1 MGLESKVTDEIT
13 QEKSLFEVY
22 LLSFRLPIPVQI
34 LLPSILVSAAIFAWG
49 FGASEE
55 VRFASIKH
63 AKELI
68 DFCINFSATIM
79 GFLIAGFTMFATLT
93 NPRVFVEMARR
104 WNDAAK
110 MSWLKITFAVFMH
123 VFVHFCALLC
133 AALLIKLFS
142 FSGGP
147 VSYVVES
154 WFANSKVVKGC
165 LSVFSIA
172 IFSGWIF
179 YVSLMLGRFVF
190 NIYKTSMLSIAI
202 ANEEL
207 IRIEQKP

>member
-1 MGLESKVTDEIT
+1 MSLESKVTDEIT
-13 QEKSLFEVY
+13 QENSLFEVY
-22 LLSFRLPIPVQI
+22 LLSYRLPIPIQI
-34 LLPSILVSAAIFAWG
+34 LLPSILVSAVIFVWG

-55 VRFASIKH
+55 IRFASTKQ
-63 AKELI
+63 ARELI

-110 MSWLKITFAVFMH
+110 MSWLKITFSVFMH

-147 VSYVVES
+147 ISYVTGS
-154 WFANSKVVKGC
+154 WFLNPKVVKGW

-172 IFSGWIF
+172 VFSGWVF
-179 YVSLMLGRFVF
+179 YVSLILGRFVF

-207 IRIEQKP
+207 IKTDQK